1 MSANCQGDAAE
12 GIKALDREKRY
23 WIPATS
29 NFANIDAAFAYQN
42 VLVCIQYTVRQ
53 QHGFDEFTFW
63 QDFAGRV
70 HTVVPFSSVAVWF
83 VSPKGTDFQNTHEGY
98 NQTCAATGTALRSQG
113 PLPLVPVSF
122 GTVEVTCASTDMVDI
137 TAPEMAFLT
146 EAFYRNEQE

>member
-1 MSANCQGDAAE
+1 MSTYCHGDAAE
-12 GIKALDREKRY
+12 GIKELDREKRY
-23 WIPATS
+23 WILNRCRFRLSECVGVHT
-29 NFANIDAAFAYQN
+29 
-42 VLVCIQYTVRQ
+42 VQYTVRQ

-70 HTVVPFSSVAVWF
+70 HTVVPFSSGVAVWF

-98 NQTCAATGTALRSQG
+98 DQTCAATGTALRSQG

-146 EAFYRNEQE
+146 EEFYRNEQE